1 MTTGTPPMRST
12 SLMTYWPNGLT
23 SARCGT
29 AVGDAVEVLDLEV
42 DVRLVRDRE
51 QVQHGVGGA
60 AERDDDGDR
69 VLAATRA

>member
-23 SARCGT
+23 LARCGT
-29 AVGDAVEVLDLEV
+29 LSAMRLKSSIVELH
-42 DVRLVRDRE
+42 VRLVRDRE
-51 QVQHGVGGA
+51 QVQHGVGRA

-69 VLAATRA
+69 VLEATRA